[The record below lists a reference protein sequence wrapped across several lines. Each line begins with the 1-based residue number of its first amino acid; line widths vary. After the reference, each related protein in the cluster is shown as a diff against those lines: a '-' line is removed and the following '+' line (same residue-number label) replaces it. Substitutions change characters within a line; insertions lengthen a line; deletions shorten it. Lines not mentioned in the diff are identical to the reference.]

1 MATLSPRIPSTLTA
15 MRIAFWSYFSQPLV
29 WVISRTSMAPRI
41 ARVRMINGELCYR
54 DFTGWETINGQYAQ
68 MFITFE
74 PANAAGVRLFESAVR

>member
-1 MATLSPRIPSTLTA
+1 
-15 MRIAFWSYFSQPLV
+15 
-29 WVISRTSMAPRI
+29 MAPRI